1 MDNGERAERLIPNAS
16 RSAATSLVG
25 TTLTE
30 GWRVTALMP
39 RPDGHS
45 TGHYSV
51 SYCVE
56 NEDGRQGFLKAL
68 DYSKAFQLPDPAL
81 LLNAMTEAYL
91 HERQVLARCSSRK
104 LRHIV
109 RALGGGATTVPGFET
124 PVNYIIFERADCDL
138 RAQMD
143 AADMV
148 DDAWRINT
156 LHQVATG
163 LFELHGSGIAHQ
175 DVKPA
180 NVLQFGTGTTKVADL
195 GRSACRDLACPY
207 ESDVIP
213 GTRAYAPPEL
223 LYRSPAADFVR
234 RRFGC
239 DAYLLGSMAVYLF
252 TGISATALLM
262 GEIAAAHRPAH
273 WNDGFSSVLPY
284 LKAGFARV
292 LENLERRLVVPA
304 VKGHL
309 LQMIAELC
317 EPDPA
322 YRGHPLNRPYPERQ
336 YSLERYVTR
345 TDVMAK
351 QLDYLV
357 VRGR

>member
-1 MDNGERAERLIPNAS
+1 MTPGAP

-25 TTLTE
+25 KSLPD
-30 GWRVTALMP
+30 GWRVTALIP

-51 SYCVE
+51 SYRVE
-56 NEDGRQGFLKAL
+56 RENAEHGFLKAL
-68 DYSKAFQLPDPAL
+68 DYSMAFRLPDPAIA
-81 LLNAMTEAYL
+81 LNAMTEAYL
-91 HERQVLARCSSRK
+91 HELQVLTRCSSRK
-104 LRHIV
+104 LRHVV
-109 RALGGGATTVPGFET
+109 RTLGGGAITVAGFET

-156 LHQVATG
+156 LHQIATA

-175 DVKPA
+175 DIKPA
-180 NVLQFGTGTTKVADL
+180 NVLQFGTGRTKVADL
-195 GRSACRDLACPY
+195 GRSVCKDFTCPY
-207 ESDVIP
+207 ENDLIP
-213 GTRAYAPPEL
+213 GTKAYAPPEL
-223 LYRSPAADFVR
+223 LYQSPAADFVR

-262 GEIAAAHRPAH
+262 GELAEIHRPAQWH
-273 WNDGFSSVLPY
+273 DGFSFVLPY

-292 LENLERRLVVPA
+292 LENLGKSLVVPA
-304 VKGHL
+304 AKGDL

-322 YRGHPLNRPYPERQ
+322 YRGHPLNRRHPERQ

-345 TDVMAK
+345 TDLMTK
-351 QLDYLV
+351 RLDYLV